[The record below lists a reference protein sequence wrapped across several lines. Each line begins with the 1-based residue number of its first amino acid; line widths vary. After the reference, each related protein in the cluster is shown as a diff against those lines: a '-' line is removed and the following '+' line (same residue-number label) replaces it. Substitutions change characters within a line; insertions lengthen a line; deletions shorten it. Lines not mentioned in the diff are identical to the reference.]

1 MTGGSPSESLCTV
14 ISARDLT
21 RRFGQKVALDDVH
34 FEVRAG
40 ALHALLG
47 PNGAGKTT
55 LIRILLGLVEPTE
68 GSVELLGRE
77 VRRHAAELRRLVG
90 FVPSGDRS
98 FYLRISGLENLV
110 FFARLHGMRRR
121 EAKARSLEVL
131 EHVGLAEAAGERVG
145 AYSHGMQKR
154 LSIARALLA
163 NPTVLLVDE
172 ATHDLDPEGAERVRN
187 LVRLACAQ
195 GAAVVWAT
203 QRLEEIRG
211 LADRVTLLHKGRV
224 EFAGG
229 VHELSALARPRDHVV
244 RLTNGR
250 PSDAAVRAAAD
261 AALRGRGGVT
271 PVGGSDPGHY
281 VLSLADSVV
290 LGDALA
296 ALAAAGLQVHSCR
309 ERRSEIEDAFRFL
322 TEDGVR

>member
-1 MTGGSPSESLCTV
+1 VTGGSSSESLGTV
-14 ISARDLT
+14 VSARDLT
-21 RRFGQKVALDDVH
+21 RRFGRKVALDDVR

-40 ALHALLG
+40 ELHALLG

-55 LIRILLGLVEPTE
+55 LIRILLGLLQPTA

-90 FVPSGDRS
+90 FIPSGDRS

-110 FFARLHGMRRR
+110 FFARLQGMRRR
-121 EAKARSLEVL
+121 EARARSLEVL

-187 LVRLACAQ
+187 LVRQACSQ

-211 LADRVTLLHKGRV
+211 LAERVTLLHRGRV

-229 VHELSALARPRDHVV
+229 VHELSALARPREHVV

-250 PSDAAVRAAAD
+250 PSHAAVRAAAE
-261 AALRGRGGVT
+261 AALRGRGRVA

-281 VLSLADSVV
+281 VLSLGENVV

-296 ALAAAGLQVHSCR
+296 ALAAADLQVHSCR

-322 TEDGVR
+322 TEDAPS

>member
-1 MTGGSPSESLCTV
+1 VTGGSPSESLGTV
-14 ISARDLT
+14 ISARNLT
-21 RRFGQKVALDDVH
+21 RRFGAKVALDDVA
-34 FEVRAG
+34 FEVG
-40 ALHALLG
+40 PGELHALLG

-55 LIRILLGLVEPTE
+55 LIRILLGLLEPSE
-68 GSVELLGRE
+68 GSVQLLGRE
-77 VRRHAAELRRLVG
+77 VRRHSAELHNLIG

-98 FYLRISGLENLV
+98 FYLRITGLENLV
-110 FFARLHGMRRR
+110 FFARLQGMRRR
-121 EAKARSLEVL
+121 EALERAREVL
-131 EHVGLAEAAGERVG
+131 GHVGLDEAATERVG

-163 NPTVLLVDE
+163 NPRILLVDE

-187 LVRLACAQ
+187 LVRIACEE
-195 GAAVVWAT
+195 GSAVVWAT

-211 LADRVTLLHKGRV
+211 LAERVTLLHRGRV

-229 VHELSALARPRDHVV
+229 VHELSALARPRDHVI

-250 PSDAAVRAAAD
+250 PSESAVRAAAE
-261 AALRGRGGVT
+261 AALCGRGRVT

-281 VLSLADSVV
+281 VLSLDEDVV

-296 ALAAAGLQVHSCR
+296 GLAAADLEVHSCR
-309 ERRSEIEDAFRFL
+309 GRRSEIEDAFRFL
-322 TEDGVR
+322 TEDARS